1 MPSQIDFEKAH
12 GNDGH
17 IELAG
22 LRWAARAPKVTDS
35 MANSVWQRQVLENQ
49 GLERMRVWLCGLWG
63 AGGLRWYLGF

>member
-22 LRWAARAPKVTDS
+22 LRWAARASKVTDS
-35 MANSVWQRQVLENQ
+35 MANSVWQRKV
-49 GLERMRVWLCGLWG
+49 
-63 AGGLRWYLGF
+63 GLREPRTGEDEGVAVRTVGSRGP